1 MIKSF
6 ISLQFFVFLVTGG
19 TAALLNFGSRI
30 FYNNWFSFS
39 VSIVMA
45 YLTGMITAFVLAKLF
60 VFRQSDQSLSKSIVF
75 FILVNVVAVIQTWL
89 ISIGLA
95 YYLLPRFHVVLYV
108 KEIAHGI
115 GVIVPVFTSY
125 IGHKRFTFK

>member
-19 TAALLNFGSRI
+19 TAALVNFGSRI

-39 VSIVMA
+39 ASIVMA

-60 VFRQSDQSLSKSIVF
+60 VFRQSEQSLSKSIVF
-75 FILVNVVAVIQTWL
+75 FTLVNVVAVIQTWL
-89 ISIGLA
+89 ISMGLA
-95 YYLLPRFHVVLYV
+95 YYLLPQLHVVLYV
-108 KEIAHGI
+108 KEIAHAV

-125 IGHKRFTFK
+125 IGHKRFSFK